1 MWETEGRG
9 LFLRV
14 GGGDGGGGGCGG
26 GCGGGGGRSGVGRRA
41 GSSRCHLFSQLLV
54 PAHLLGV
61 PFLGTE
67 MEDIVFVSSC
77 VMLQYS
83 IVTDDYIS
91 RQFVENTWWSG

>member
-14 GGGDGGGGGCGG
+14 GGGDGGGGGG
-26 GCGGGGGRSGVGRRA
+26 GGGGGRSGVGRRA

-61 PFLGTE
+61 PLLGTE
-67 MEDIVFVSSC
+67 MDDIVFVSSR
-77 VMLQYS
+77 VTLRYL

-91 RQFVENTWWSG
+91 RLLMPLRPH